1 MAKRTIWSTDMSD
14 IKAKR
19 DKLLD
24 SLYKHCQI
32 RTSTSREVF
41 DKVVSDIGVIGTS
54 HIVDQAL
61 EIIRPYKNTG
71 INLESTID
79 SLYDLFYPAKKADGD
94 QNTKSADDKYNM
106 DWDDSIP

>member
-1 MAKRTIWSTDMSD
+1 MSKRTIWSPTMDD

-24 SLYKHCQI
+24 SLYRHCQV

-41 DKVVSDIGVIGTS
+41 DKIVADTGVIGTA
-54 HIVDQAL
+54 HIVDQAV

-79 SLYDLFYPAKKADGD
+79 LLYDLFYPTKKVDAASD
-94 QNTKSADDKYNM
+94 TKKDSSSYDV
-106 DWDDSIP
+106 DWDPHSP

>member
-1 MAKRTIWSTDMSD
+1 MSKRTIWSSDMND

-19 DKLLD
+19 EKLLD
-24 SLYKHCQI
+24 SLYKHCQK

-41 DKVVSDIGVIGTS
+41 DHVISDIGIIGTS

-79 SLYDLFYPAKKADGD
+79 ALYDLFYPAQKTETSSEKPTD
-94 QNTKSADDKYNM
+94 DDKYNM
-106 DWDDSIP
+106 DWGDNLP

>member
-1 MAKRTIWSTDMSD
+1 MDD
-14 IKAKR
+14 KAKR
-19 DKLLD
+19 EKLFD
-24 SLYKHCQI
+24 SLYRHCQY

-41 DKVVSDIGVIGTS
+41 DKIVVDIGLIGTS

-79 SLYDLFYPAKKADGD
+79 MLYHLFYPTKTVESTTSSPPADG
-94 QNTKSADDKYNM
+94 YNM
-106 DWDDSIP
+106 DWDPNSP